1 MSQDLNRFIHPS
13 TVIKGNRGKEPVFY
27 IGAVNRLECHY
38 RRYIFEFDSVAV
50 LAYALGHIFND
61 NMAHLSEFFVQE
73 DRNRFLGSSTSVP
86 DHYVESEESGMDI
99 DYEVD
104 EAPYVDPRYK
114 GQSQY

>member
-13 TVIKGNRGKEPVFY
+13 TVIKGNGGKEPVFY
-27 IGAVNRLECHY
+27 MGAVNRLECHY
-38 RRYIFEFDSVAV
+38 RRYIFKFDCNAV
-50 LAYALGHIFND
+50 LTYALGHIFYD
-61 NMAHLSEFFVQE
+61 NMAHLSEFFIQD

-86 DHYVESEESGMDI
+86 DHYVEREESDMDI